1 MSVRVTS
8 IRRMTTF
15 SGQRWDGPLAR
26 AAIEDVDWTSLT
38 HAYGAADD
46 VPDRIAAL
54 RSPDRATRD
63 RAYAALHGSV
73 FHQGTRYA
81 ASPFAARALISL
93 AADTATPQRHR
104 VLALLASLAIG
115 YDDACLPGGF
125 DAARLRREAAEAAA
139 LDPAD
144 ARREME
150 EWVAEAPSA
159 DIRRNRAHH
168 LEVFDFAFERDCL
181 RWALE
186 SYDAVR
192 AGTAVYRA
200 LLEDDEPG
208 VRIAAAYLLAWFPED
223 AARSVPALVELLR
236 TETHAPVSATA
247 AVAVLLLG
255 GGAGLT
261 AWAERGMSSADE
273 PVAWA
278 AAFVLA
284 HLGEGAAL
292 VAAVAV
298 LQDRIA
304 RDADTPEEDGPVSDD
319 EAAARV
325 PYLGGDLAGLAMAAL
340 ELLGVDG
347 GDAYA

>member
-1 MSVRVTS
+1 
-8 IRRMTTF
+8 MTTF

-26 AAIEDVDWTSLT
+26 AAIEDVDWASLT

-54 RSPDRATRD
+54 RSPDRSTRD
-63 RAYAALHGSV
+63 QAYAALYGSV

-104 VLALLASLAIG
+104 VLTLLASLAIG

-125 DAARLRREAAEAAA
+125 DPARLRREVAEAAA

-150 EWVAEAPSA
+150 EWVAEAPSE
-159 DIRRNRAHH
+159 DIRRNRAYH

-192 AGTAVYRA
+192 TGTAVYRA

-223 AARSVPALVELLR
+223 AERSVPALVEVLR
-236 TETHAPVSATA
+236 TEAHGHVVATA

-255 GGAGLT
+255 GDAALT
-261 AWAERGMSSADE
+261 AWAERGMSDTGE

-284 HLGEGAAL
+284 CLGGGSARAE
-292 VAAVAV
+292 AVAV
-298 LQDRIA
+298 LQAHIA
-304 RDADTPEEDGPVSDD
+304 QDADGPEDDGPVPDDDETAAPDD
-319 EAAARV
+319 EAAVSV